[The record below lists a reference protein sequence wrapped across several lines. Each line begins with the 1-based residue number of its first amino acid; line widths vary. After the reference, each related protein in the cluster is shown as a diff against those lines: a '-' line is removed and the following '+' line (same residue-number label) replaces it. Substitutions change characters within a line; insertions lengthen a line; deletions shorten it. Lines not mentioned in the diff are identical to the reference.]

1 MSRARPFAG
10 RDHRAGADDD
20 REVATRAA
28 RHRSCTS
35 ARYGRLLEEG
45 RDDASSRR
53 LRHTHLGAG
62 RVWTMKKHTN
72 TRLRVKLQTVR
83 QLTESDY
90 RAVVGGSTVVYTCT
104 TGAPSGQPTVDCP

>member
-1 MSRARPFAG
+1 
-10 RDHRAGADDD
+10 
-20 REVATRAA
+20 
-28 RHRSCTS
+28 
-35 ARYGRLLEEG
+35 
-45 RDDASSRR
+45 
-53 LRHTHLGAG
+53 
-62 RVWTMKKHTN
+62 MKKHTN